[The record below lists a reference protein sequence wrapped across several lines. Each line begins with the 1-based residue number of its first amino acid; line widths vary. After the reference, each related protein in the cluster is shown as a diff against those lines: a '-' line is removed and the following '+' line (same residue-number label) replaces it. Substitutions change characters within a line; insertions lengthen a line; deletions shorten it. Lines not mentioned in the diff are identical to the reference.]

1 MAQYSKQLPFDTAGT
16 PLQNHSSPY
25 KALEQN
31 GGFAAVSSV
40 ITLTADTTVLEVGAS
55 GGAGIVMRWVPS
67 TETAGVSPF
76 GSVIGTGATANWDNF
91 VPADTYRRFVVP
103 IEKANPAPSI
113 QGANATYG
121 LYSRVAFIAV
131 GTPTSSVL
139 ASEF

>member
-1 MAQYSKQLPFDTAGT
+1 MNYAKELPSDKTGKD
-16 PLQNHSSPY
+16 LQGHSSPF

-55 GGAGIVMRWVPS
+55 GGAGVVMRWVP
-67 TETAGVSPF
+67 TTDTAA
-76 GSVIGTGATANWDNF
+76 SVVGAGATANWDNF
-91 VPADTYRRFVVP
+91 IPADTYRRFVVP
-103 IEKANPAPSI
+103 IEKTVPYPSI

-121 LYSRVAFIAV
+121 LYQRVAFIAV

-139 ASEF
+139 SSEF